1 MEATSYIMYSEDE
14 PAHKSA
20 IIVSG
25 LTGFPLFVPSEQN
38 CVLFKEDAISTQQK
52 KKNNN
57 SRQPWGKWHQVL
69 MKHCCKKKKKKTWQ
83 DCFYT
88 Y

>member
-1 MEATSYIMYSEDE
+1 MEATSYIMYIEDE

-38 CVLFKEDAISTQQK
+38 CVLFKEDAIST
-52 KKNNN
+52 
-57 SRQPWGKWHQVL
+57 H
-69 MKHCCKKKKKKTWQ
+69 KKKTKNKKLLSILRKMTSG
-83 DCFYT
+83 FNET
-88 Y
+88 LL

>member
-52 KKNNN
+52 KK
-57 SRQPWGKWHQVL
+57 
-69 MKHCCKKKKKKTWQ
+69 
-83 DCFYT
+83 
-88 Y
+88 